1 LPPLAQIAVPGAD
14 QRSVEILDR
23 VRLAFAQK
31 GFDGASMQDLARA
44 AGMSVGNFYR
54 YFPSK
59 SAIIEALIARDMHEI
74 EQDFHAITRSSDAR
88 AALREVIVRRVS
100 STPCP
105 RDSAIM
111 AEITAAAFRK
121 PEIAAIARRM
131 EDSVTEYMTATFAR
145 ITGIPP
151 DDCARRFEGHAR
163 LIIMLVKATLCDTGH
178 TEGARADLTD
188 LVLRNIDRTLD
199 DVVADVS
206 RG

>member
-1 LPPLAQIAVPGAD
+1 MAAPGAD
-14 QRSVEILDR
+14 QRSADILDR
-23 VRLAFAQK
+23 VRLAFAEK

-59 SAIIEALIARDMHEI
+59 AAIIEALIARDMHEI
-74 EQDFHAITRSSDAR
+74 EQDFHAITRSADAR
-88 AALREVIVRRVS
+88 AALREVIVRRVAGA
-100 STPCP
+100 PCA
-105 RDSAIM
+105 RDAAIM

-121 PEIAAIARRM
+121 PEVAAIARQM
-131 EDSVTEYMTATFAR
+131 EDSVTSYMTATFAQ
-145 ITGIPP
+145 ITGLSPEA
-151 DDCARRFEGHAR
+151 CAHRFEGHAR

-178 TEGARADLTD
+178 EPARRADLTD

-199 DVVADVS
+199 DVVADGS